1 MAWIIFPAGTC
12 SSMAFRKRMNSR
24 WLSRGVAILDESL
37 EPATIGRRFVARAVG
52 MGRRRQRQRG
62 HITRQSWENGFIERF
77 NARLRDEL
85 LDGEGFYSLKE
96 ARIVIESWRRH
107 YNTER
112 PQGSSGYKPPAP
124 EAFVSGFAVRVP
136 APTPPAPPPALVSR
150 PTMHYH

>member
-1 MAWIIFPAGTC
+1 
-12 SSMAFRKRMNSR
+12 
-24 WLSRGVAILDESL
+24 
-37 EPATIGRRFVARAVG
+37 

-124 EAFVSGFAVRVP
+124 EAFVSAFAVRVP
-136 APTPPAPPPALVSR
+136 APTPTSSSASAGFEADNALPLRLDPSLGAD
-150 PTMHYH
+150 HHH